1 VGPAVT
7 STEGQYW
14 LPQHLPW
21 SSSIQS
27 SGFLEERDAG
37 FCGTGTGG
45 ASKLSELEGSGRS
58 STEPA
63 SSRAWNLRFWVPGTS
78 TPCRFLWNRYW
89 RCQQAKRAGGARPAP
104 QGGVGFGQSFIEPRI
119 SELEERAYA
128 GCGLRVSVEQVLR
141 GKAGAPQGGVGQ
153 SVH

>member
-1 VGPAVT
+1 MGPAVT

-45 ASKLSELEGSGRS
+45 ASKLSELEGSGRLHKVGLVS
-58 STEPA
+58 V
-63 SSRAWNLRFWVPGTS
+63 SRSLSLEFPSWKS
-78 TPCRFLWNRYW
+78 
-89 RCQQAKRAGGARPAP
+89 ARMR
-104 QGGVGFGQSFIEPRI
+104 V
-119 SELEERAYA
+119 A
-128 GCGLRVSVEQVLR
+128 GCGFL
-141 GKAGAPQGGVGQ
+141 
-153 SVH
+153 